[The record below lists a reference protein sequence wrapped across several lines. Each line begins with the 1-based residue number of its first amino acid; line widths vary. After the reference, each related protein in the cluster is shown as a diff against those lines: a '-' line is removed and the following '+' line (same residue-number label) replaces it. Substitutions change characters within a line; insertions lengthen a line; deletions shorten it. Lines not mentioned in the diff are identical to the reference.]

1 MREEDTLEVEE
12 ALPEQSERGFTPAGI
27 YGDMDA
33 KAVTDR
39 IRRIESF
46 KQKKNYHET
55 VTCDGCCNS
64 LEIRKFNKAGEI
76 EVVGFYCFMAECVV
90 SQYGTC
96 DSGHLRNNRR
106 KRVIY
111 DLENAPIGFEQ
122 GQTNVPMRRFYT
134 KKEESQAREREAQ
147 EGYRGGSKFYVRAD
161 GGDVGSGKIPK
172 SLGN

>member
-1 MREEDTLEVEE
+1 
-12 ALPEQSERGFTPAGI
+12 
-27 YGDMDA
+27 MDA

-39 IRRIESF
+39 LRRVESF
-46 KQKKNYHET
+46 KQKKGYHE
-55 VTCDGCCNS
+55 VVPCEGCCNC
-64 LEIRKFNKAGEI
+64 LEIRKFSKAGEV

-96 DSGHLRNNRR
+96 DSGYLRNNRR
-106 KRVIY
+106 RRVIY
-111 DLENAPIGFEQ
+111 ELENAPVGFEQ
-122 GQTNVPMRRFYT
+122 GQTNIQMRRFYT
-134 KKEESQAREREAQ
+134 KKEESRAREREAQ